1 MVGGRWRCILK
12 DKTTMVVL
20 TLHLLLQTHNLEG
33 NTDMHRIGVLKE
45 RRLSKEEKKRLTCNH
60 CKESGHE
67 AHEYFKLH
75 GYPERYKRYR
85 DTKGKTK
92 VNYMMD
98 VPDDDTSSKSG
109 ERYESRTQYEQ
120 QFQQLDIASLIQAEV
135 AKCMNNL
142 GNSSGT
148 TPAPRTDI
156 NFVQEGEGQGIF
168 FMDTMHSA

>member
-1 MVGGRWRCILK
+1 MAMYTERKNNYSGSYNAPFATNTHSGGQYRYAQDRGA
-12 DKTTMVVL
+12 
-20 TLHLLLQTHNLEG
+20 QG
-33 NTDMHRIGVLKE
+33 E